1 MDNSSLMERSDGHN
15 GDGREIAYI
24 CTMQRRIF
32 QVFLSIFLLVGTTP
46 KTFGAE
52 LSSSI
57 DPKEGWKLAAQTN
70 EITIYWRPR
79 PGSSLKEFKA
89 TGQIDAPTQAVHAVI
104 DDFENYPNFMPYTKE
119 CRMIKRESN
128 ALVGYQRISPKIC
141 ADRDYTLRVWN
152 KSWPAAGGMVY
163 LSRWEP
169 ANELGPAEKKGIVRV
184 KICDGGWLLEPDGA
198 IKTRATYS
206 VYTDTGGAIPAF
218 LANHASQT
226 GISRLFQAVRK
237 QVKNP
242 KYAAAQ

>member
-1 MDNSSLMERSDGHN
+1 
-15 GDGREIAYI
+15 
-24 CTMQRRIF
+24 MQRRIF
-32 QVFLSIFLLVGTTP
+32 QVLLSIFLLVGTTP
-46 KTFGAE
+46 KGFGAE

-57 DPKEGWKLAAQTN
+57 DPKDGWKLATQTK

-89 TGQIDAPTQAVHAVI
+89 TGPIDAPTQAVHAVI

-119 CRMIKRESN
+119 CRMIKRESD

-152 KSWPAAGGMVY
+152 KSWSAAGGMVY

-226 GISRLFQAVRK
+226 GISRLFEAVRK

-242 KYAAAQ
+242 KYAAADH